1 MLLAGRKNSEFAPCY
16 FFHANYYIVIV
27 NLLIQ
32 EDALACAITPGS
44 SRFIA

>member
-1 MLLAGRKNSEFAPCY
+1 MFLSSSYN
-16 FFHANYYIVIV
+16 IVIV